1 MNVRNVAMR
10 STGVEA
16 PMTCAPRQGTMVKRY
31 SVQRP
36 FQRFVGVD
44 LGGARG
50 KTTVVAHLST
60 RGDGMVWVDD
70 VATRHRNDAG
80 ESWRASGIG
89 PWRDDTL
96 ADHLASLGADTVIAI
111 DAPLTAPACGRC
123 VLPVC
128 PGVEACVDPAVVWL
142 RTEGHALVLE
152 EGEAEAELIGPGAR
166 VVTRSLPARP
176 RARLLPYA
184 HRATEVVACFDREI
198 LPATVLGSAVGPIA
212 ARAAHLVKRL
222 SSSGLRLNERV
233 LEVSPSATVA
243 SLLGRRLAR
252 GYKRDADPWE
262 TRALI
267 LESLSDLSFAP
278 QSRLARE
285 DTLRNDHCFDA
296 ILSAYTA
303 FLWAR
308 DGWQV
313 PESHQAIAAD
323 GWIWAPPER

>member
-1 MNVRNVAMR
+1 
-10 STGVEA
+10 
-16 PMTCAPRQGTMVKRY
+16 MVKPWV
-31 SVQRP
+31 VQRP

-50 KTTVVAHLST
+50 KTTVVAHLSA
-60 RGDGMVWVDD
+60 RGDGTVWVND
-70 VATRHRNDAG
+70 VATRSRVNG
-80 ESWRASGIG
+80 TE
-89 PWRDDTL
+89 PWRDETL
-96 ADHLASLGADTVIAI
+96 ADHLAGLGDDTVIAI

-128 PGVEACVDPAVVWL
+128 PGVEACVDPAVAWM
-142 RTEGHALVLE
+142 RTAGHALVIE

-166 VVTRSLPARP
+166 TVSRSMPARP

-222 SSSGLRLNERV
+222 ASAGMRLHERV

-243 SLLGRRLAR
+243 ALLGRRLAR

-308 DGWQV
+308 DGWQM
-313 PESHQAIAAD
+313 PASHQGLAAD
-323 GWIWAPPER
+323 GWIWAPPGA